1 MFPSLHTPPAH
12 DVMIFTAINST
23 AVGNLR
29 HNHIGRIIILILIV
43 TDNLN
48 EHEQINTNEIKA
60 TPKLLQNYFN
70 FLITST
76 FLLLFNVLYCYV
88 MCSYTVQS
96 NILIII
102 LLVFTDS
109 TGGNNSNSN

>member
-43 TDNLN
+43 TDNLLR
-48 EHEQINTNEIKA
+48 
-60 TPKLLQNYFN
+60 KLTLTRNMNRSIRMKSKPLQNYFK
-70 FLITST
+70 ITST
-76 FLLLFNVLYCYV
+76 FFF
-88 MCSYTVQS
+88 
-96 NILIII
+96 
-102 LLVFTDS
+102 LVTLS
-109 TGGNNSNSN
+109 KVIY

>member
-23 AVGNLR
+23 VVGNLR

-43 TDNLN
+43 TDNLLR
-48 EHEQINTNEIKA
+48 
-60 TPKLLQNYFN
+60 KLTLTRNMNRSIRMKSKPLQSN
-70 FLITST
+70 
-76 FLLLFNVLYCYV
+76 
-88 MCSYTVQS
+88 TVQS